1 VEVQNSINY
10 INSQIVPFQEDCN
23 VFTNKNIQIGISM
36 DNLIVGK
43 QPVLEALKSRQPI
56 ERILILHGTTG
67 SHIDQAKQLARK
79 LAIPVKETD
88 KECFFE
94 LAGETLA
101 QGIIAIIDS
110 YHYVEIEEILAVAQK
125 KNEQP
130 FILILDEIEDPHNL
144 GALIRS
150 AECAGMHGIVI
161 PLHNAASINSTVVKT
176 SAGATAHLPIARV
189 TNIAQTLDE
198 LKKAGVWIVGT
209 EMESDKLYYE
219 HDYRGSLAIVI
230 GNEGKGIRRLVKEK
244 CDFLVK
250 IPMHGKIESLNA
262 SVAGALVMFEA
273 AKSRMQKS
281 DMKNM

>member
-1 VEVQNSINY
+1 
-10 INSQIVPFQEDCN
+10 
-23 VFTNKNIQIGISM
+23 M
-36 DNLIVGK
+36 DNLIIGR

-88 KECFFE
+88 KERFIE
-94 LAGETLA
+94 LAGDTLT

-110 YHYVEIEEILAVAQK
+110 YRYAEIEEILAVAKQ
-125 KNEQP
+125 KNEPP
-130 FILILDEIEDPHNL
+130 FILILDEIEDTHNL

-161 PLHNAASINSTVVKT
+161 PLHNAASINSTVAKT

-189 TNIAQTLDE
+189 TNIAQTIDE
-198 LKKAGVWIVGT
+198 LKKSGVWIVGT
-209 EMESDKLYYE
+209 EIESDKPYYG

-244 CDFLVK
+244 CDFLVR

-281 DMKNM
+281 DKKNL

>member
-1 VEVQNSINY
+1 
-10 INSQIVPFQEDCN
+10 
-23 VFTNKNIQIGISM
+23 M
-36 DNLIVGK
+36 DNLIIGR

-56 ERILILHGTTG
+56 ERILILHGTSG
-67 SHIDQAKQLARK
+67 SHIDQIKQLARK
-79 LAIPVKETD
+79 LAIPVKDSD
-88 KECFFE
+88 KERFAE
-94 LAGETLA
+94 LAGDTQA
-101 QGIIAIIDS
+101 QGILAIIDS
-110 YHYVEIEEILAVAQK
+110 YRYVEVEEILAIAQEK
-125 KNEQP
+125 SEPP
-130 FILILDEIEDPHNL
+130 FIMILDEIEDPHNL

-150 AECAGMHGIVI
+150 AECAGVHGVII
-161 PLHNAASINSTVVKT
+161 PLHNAASVNSTVVKT

-209 EMESDKLYYE
+209 EMEAGKLYYE
-219 HDYRGSLAIVI
+219 HDYRGALAIVV

-273 AKSRMQKS
+273 AKNRNKK
-281 DMKNM
+281 DHI

>member
-1 VEVQNSINY
+1 MN
-10 INSQIVPFQEDCN
+10 
-23 VFTNKNIQIGISM
+23 TIGVSM
-36 DNLIVGK
+36 DNLIIGR

-67 SHIDQAKQLARK
+67 GHIDQAKQLARK
-79 LAIPVKETD
+79 LAIPVKDTD
-88 KECFFE
+88 KERFAE
-94 LAGETLA
+94 LAGDTLT

-110 YHYVEIEEILAVAQK
+110 YHYAEIEEILAIAQQ
-125 KNEQP
+125 KNEPP

-150 AECAGMHGIVI
+150 AECAGIHGIII
-161 PLHNAASINSTVVKT
+161 PLHNAASVNSTVAKT

-189 TNIAQTLDE
+189 TNIAQVLDE

-209 EMESDKLYYE
+209 EMESDKLYHE
-219 HDYRGSLAIVI
+219 HDYHGSLAIVI

-273 AKSRMQKS
+273 AKSRMQNSNLKS
-281 DMKNM
+281 V

>member
-1 VEVQNSINY
+1 VEIHGIFASI
-10 INSQIVPFQEDCN
+10 E
-23 VFTNKNIQIGISM
+23 NKIM
-36 DNLIVGK
+36 TDNLIVGR

-56 ERILILHGTTG
+56 ERIFILHGTAG

-88 KECFFE
+88 KERFTE
-94 LAGETLA
+94 LAGDTLT

-110 YHYVEIEEILAVAQK
+110 YRYAEIEEILAVAQQ
-125 KNEQP
+125 KNEPP

-150 AECAGMHGIVI
+150 AECAGMHGIII
-161 PLHNAASINSTVVKT
+161 PLHNAASVNATVTKT

-189 TNIAQTLDE
+189 TNIAQTFDE
-198 LKKAGVWIVGT
+198 LKKAGVWIVGS
-209 EMESDKLYYE
+209 EMESDTLYYH
-219 HDYRGSLAIVI
+219 HDYTGPLAIVV

-244 CDFLVK
+244 CDFLVR
-250 IPMHGKIESLNA
+250 IPMHGKIESLNV

-273 AKSRMQKS
+273 AKSRYK
-281 DMKNM
+281 KNPVPEK

>member
-1 VEVQNSINY
+1 MEVYNILASI
-10 INSQIVPFQEDCN
+10 E
-23 VFTNKNIQIGISM
+23 NKIM
-36 DNLIVGK
+36 TDNLIVGR

-56 ERILILHGTTG
+56 ERIVILHGTTG
-67 SHIDQAKQLARK
+67 GHIDQAKQLARK

-88 KECFFE
+88 KERFAE
-94 LAGETLA
+94 LAGDTLT

-110 YHYVEIEEILAVAQK
+110 YHYTEIEEILAVAQQ
-125 KNEQP
+125 KNEPP

-150 AECAGMHGIVI
+150 AECAGIHGIVI
-161 PLHNAASINSTVVKT
+161 PLHNAASVNATVVKT

-198 LKKAGVWIVGT
+198 LKKAGVWVVGT
-209 EMESDKLYYE
+209 EMESDKLYYH
-219 HDYRGSLAIVI
+219 HDYTGPLAIVV

-244 CDFLVK
+244 CDFLVA

-273 AKSRMQKS
+273 AKSRYK
-281 DMKNM
+281 KNPIPEKN

>member
-1 VEVQNSINY
+1 
-10 INSQIVPFQEDCN
+10 
-23 VFTNKNIQIGISM
+23 M
-36 DNLIVGK
+36 DDLIVGR
-43 QPVLEALKSRQPI
+43 QPVLEALKSRQAI
-56 ERILILHGTTG
+56 ERILVLHGTSG
-67 SHIDQAKQLARK
+67 SHIDQIKQLARK
-79 LAIPVKETD
+79 LAVPVKETD
-88 KECFFE
+88 KKDFDE
-94 LAGETLA
+94 LAGNTQA
-101 QGIIAIIDS
+101 QGVIAIIDP
-110 YHYVEIEEILAVAQK
+110 YRYVEVEEIFDIAHK
-125 KNEQP
+125 KNEPP

-150 AECAGMHGIVI
+150 AECAGVHGVII
-161 PLHNAASINSTVVKT
+161 PLHNAASVNSTVTKT

-209 EMESDKLYYE
+209 EMETGKLYYE
-219 HDYRGSLAIVI
+219 HDYRGALAIVV

-273 AKSRMQKS
+273 AKGR
-281 DMKNM
+281 KNP

>member
-1 VEVQNSINY
+1 M
-10 INSQIVPFQEDCN
+10 
-23 VFTNKNIQIGISM
+23 T
-36 DNLIVGK
+36 DNLIIGK

-56 ERILILHGTTG
+56 ERILILHGTAG
-67 SHIDQAKQLARK
+67 SHIDQVKQLARK

-88 KECFFE
+88 KERFAE
-94 LAGETLA
+94 LAGDALA
-101 QGIIAIIDS
+101 QGIIAVIDS
-110 YHYVEIEEILAVAQK
+110 YRYAEIEEILTVAQQ
-125 KNEQP
+125 KNESP

-150 AECAGMHGIVI
+150 AECAGIHGVII
-161 PLHNAASINSTVVKT
+161 PLHNAASVNSTVAKT

-198 LKKAGVWIVGT
+198 LKKVGVWIVGT
-209 EMESDKLYYE
+209 EMETDKLYYD
-219 HDYRGSLAIVI
+219 HDYSGSLAIVV

-273 AKSRMQKS
+273 AKNRLQKPNVIIS
-281 DMKNM
+281 KKKNLD

>member
-1 VEVQNSINY
+1 MN
-10 INSQIVPFQEDCN
+10 
-23 VFTNKNIQIGISM
+23 NIIIGR
-36 DNLIVGK
+36 

-56 ERILILHGTTG
+56 EKILILHGISG
-67 SHIDQAKQLARK
+67 GHIDQAKQLARR

-88 KECFFE
+88 KEQFAE
-94 LAGETLA
+94 LVGNTQA

-110 YHYVEIEEILAVAQK
+110 YHYVEIEDILAIAQK
-125 KNEQP
+125 KDEPP
-130 FILILDEIEDPHNL
+130 FILVLDEIEDPHNL

-150 AECAGMHGIVI
+150 AECAGIHGVII
-161 PLHNAASINSTVVKT
+161 PLHNAASVNSTVVKT

-219 HDYRGSLAIVI
+219 HDYRGSLAIVV

-244 CDFLVK
+244 CDFLVN
-250 IPMHGKIESLNA
+250 IPMHGNIESLNA

-273 AKSRMQKS
+273 AKERNK
-281 DMKNM
+281 K

>member
-1 VEVQNSINY
+1 MPAKSTSI
-10 INSQIVPFQEDCN
+10 I
-23 VFTNKNIQIGISM
+23 

-67 SHIDQAKQLARK
+67 SHIDQAKQIARK
-79 LAIPVKETD
+79 LAVPVKETD
-88 KECFFE
+88 KERFAE
-94 LAGETLA
+94 IAGDTLT

-110 YHYVEIEEILAVAQK
+110 YRYAEIEEILAVAQQ
-125 KNEQP
+125 KNESP

-150 AECAGMHGIVI
+150 AECAGVHGIII
-161 PLHNAASINSTVVKT
+161 PLHNAASVNSTVAKT

-189 TNIAQTLDE
+189 TNIVQTMEE
-198 LKKAGVWIVGT
+198 LKKAGVWIVGA
-209 EMESDKLYYE
+209 EMETDKLYYQ

-230 GNEGKGIRRLVKEK
+230 GNEGRGIRRLVKEK

-262 SVAGALVMFEA
+262 SVAGALIMFEA

-281 DMKNM
+281 DIKNP

>member
-1 VEVQNSINY
+1 M
-10 INSQIVPFQEDCN
+10 
-23 VFTNKNIQIGISM
+23 SM
-36 DNLIVGK
+36 DNLIVGR

-56 ERILILHGTTG
+56 ERILILHGTGG

-88 KECFFE
+88 KERFAE
-94 LAGETLA
+94 LAGDDLT
-101 QGIIAIIDS
+101 QGIIAVIDS
-110 YHYVEIEEILAVAQK
+110 YRYVEIEEILAVAQQ
-125 KNEQP
+125 KNEPP

-150 AECAGMHGIVI
+150 AECAGIHGIII
-161 PLHNAASINSTVVKT
+161 PLHNSASVNSTVAKT

-198 LKKAGVWIVGT
+198 LKKSGVWIVGA

-281 DMKNM
+281 DTKNQ

>member
-1 VEVQNSINY
+1 
-10 INSQIVPFQEDCN
+10 
-23 VFTNKNIQIGISM
+23 M
-36 DNLIVGK
+36 DNLIVGR

-88 KECFFE
+88 KEHFIE
-94 LAGETLA
+94 LAGDILT

-110 YHYVEIEEILAVAQK
+110 YHYVEIEDILAIAQQK
-125 KNEQP
+125 IEPP

-150 AECAGMHGIVI
+150 AECAGIHGIII
-161 PLHNAASINSTVVKT
+161 PLHNAASVNSTVAKT

-189 TNIAQTLDE
+189 TNIAQAIDE
-198 LKKAGVWIVGT
+198 LKKVGVWIVGT
-209 EMESDKLYYE
+209 EMESDKLYFE
-219 HDYRGSLAIVI
+219 HDYRGSLAIVV

-273 AKSRMQKS
+273 MKKRMQKS
-281 DMKNM
+281 VIKK

>member
-1 VEVQNSINY
+1 
-10 INSQIVPFQEDCN
+10 
-23 VFTNKNIQIGISM
+23 M
-36 DNLIVGK
+36 DNLIIGR

-56 ERILILHGTTG
+56 ERILILHGTAG

-88 KECFFE
+88 KERFAE
-94 LAGETLA
+94 LAGDTLT

-110 YHYVEIEEILAVAQK
+110 YRYAEIEEILAVSKQ
-125 KNEQP
+125 KNESP

-150 AECAGMHGIVI
+150 AECAGIHGIII
-161 PLHNAASINSTVVKT
+161 PLHNAASVNSTVAKT

-209 EMESDKLYYE
+209 EMETAKLYYE

-281 DMKNM
+281 DIKNP

>member
-1 VEVQNSINY
+1 
-10 INSQIVPFQEDCN
+10 
-23 VFTNKNIQIGISM
+23 M
-36 DNLIVGK
+36 DNLIIGR

-56 ERILILHGTTG
+56 ERILILHGTAG

-88 KECFFE
+88 KERFIE
-94 LAGETLA
+94 LAGRTLT

-110 YHYVEIEEILAVAQK
+110 YRYAEIEEILAVAKQ
-125 KNEQP
+125 KNEPP

-150 AECAGMHGIVI
+150 AECAGMHGIII
-161 PLHNAASINSTVVKT
+161 PLHNAASVNSTVVKT
-176 SAGATAHLPIARV
+176 SAGATAHLPISRV
-189 TNIAQTLDE
+189 TNIVQTIDE
-198 LKKAGVWIVGT
+198 LKRAGVWIVGT

-230 GNEGKGIRRLVKEK
+230 GNEGNGIRRLVKEK

-273 AKSRMQKS
+273 AKSRMRKS
-281 DMKNM
+281 VKENL

>member
-1 VEVQNSINY
+1 
-10 INSQIVPFQEDCN
+10 
-23 VFTNKNIQIGISM
+23 M
-36 DNLIVGK
+36 DNLIIGR

-56 ERILILHGTTG
+56 ERILILHGTSG
-67 SHIDQAKQLARK
+67 SHIDQIKQLARK
-79 LAIPVKETD
+79 LAIPVKDSD
-88 KECFFE
+88 KERFAE
-94 LAGETLA
+94 LAGDTQA
-101 QGIIAIIDS
+101 QGILAIIDS
-110 YHYVEIEEILAVAQK
+110 YRYVEVEEILAIAQEK
-125 KNEQP
+125 SEPP
-130 FILILDEIEDPHNL
+130 FIMILDEIEDPHNL

-150 AECAGMHGIVI
+150 AECAGVHGVII
-161 PLHNAASINSTVVKT
+161 PLHNAASVNSTVVKT

-209 EMESDKLYYE
+209 EMKAGKLSYGNE
-219 HDYRGSLAIVI
+219 YRGALAIVV

-273 AKSRMQKS
+273 AKNRNKK
-281 DMKNM
+281 DHI

>member
-1 VEVQNSINY
+1 
-10 INSQIVPFQEDCN
+10 
-23 VFTNKNIQIGISM
+23 M
-36 DNLIVGK
+36 DNLIIGR

-56 ERILILHGTTG
+56 ERILILHGTSG
-67 SHIDQAKQLARK
+67 SHIEQAKQLARK

-88 KECFFE
+88 KERFAE
-94 LAGETLA
+94 LAGDTQA

-110 YHYVEIEEILAVAQK
+110 YRYVEIEDILAIAQK
-125 KNEQP
+125 KNEPP
-130 FILILDEIEDPHNL
+130 FILVLDEIEDPHNL

-150 AECAGMHGIVI
+150 AECAGVHGVII
-161 PLHNAASINSTVVKT
+161 PLHNAASVNSTVIKT
-176 SAGATAHLPIARV
+176 SAGATAHIPIARV
-189 TNIAQTLDE
+189 TNIAQTLHE

-209 EMESDKLYYE
+209 EMECDKFYYK
-219 HDYRGSLAIVI
+219 HDYCGSLAIVI

-273 AKSRMQKS
+273 AKGRL
-281 DMKNM
+281 

>member
-1 VEVQNSINY
+1 
-10 INSQIVPFQEDCN
+10 
-23 VFTNKNIQIGISM
+23 M
-36 DNLIVGK
+36 DNIIVGR

-56 ERILILHGTTG
+56 ERILILHGTMG

-79 LAIPVKETD
+79 LAIPIKETD
-88 KECFFE
+88 KESFAE
-94 LAGETLA
+94 IVGNTQA

-110 YHYVEIEEILAVAQK
+110 YRYVEIEEILAVAQR
-125 KNEQP
+125 KNEPP

-150 AECAGMHGIVI
+150 AECAGVHGVII

-189 TNIAQTLDE
+189 TNIVQIIDY
-198 LKKAGVWIVGT
+198 LKKAGIWVVGT

-219 HDYRGSLAIVI
+219 HDYSGALAIII

-273 AKSRMQKS
+273 VKNRTQKS
-281 DMKNM
+281 NIKNHKMKITPFLEEK

>member
-1 VEVQNSINY
+1 MVEIHYIFASIK
-10 INSQIVPFQEDCN
+10 
-23 VFTNKNIQIGISM
+23 NKVM
-36 DNLIVGK
+36 TDNLIVGR

-67 SHIDQAKQLARK
+67 SHIDQVKQLARK

-88 KECFFE
+88 KERFAEVACGS
-94 LAGETLA
+94 LT
-101 QGIIAIIDS
+101 QGVIAIIDS
-110 YHYVEIEEILAVAQK
+110 YRYTEIEEILAAAQQ
-125 KNEQP
+125 KNEPP

-150 AECAGMHGIVI
+150 AECAGMHGIII
-161 PLHNAASINSTVVKT
+161 PLHNAASVNSTVAKT

-198 LKKAGVWIVGT
+198 LKKSGVWIVGT
-209 EMESDKLYYE
+209 DMESDNLYYE

-273 AKSRMQKS
+273 AKSRDKK
-281 DMKNM
+281 DKV